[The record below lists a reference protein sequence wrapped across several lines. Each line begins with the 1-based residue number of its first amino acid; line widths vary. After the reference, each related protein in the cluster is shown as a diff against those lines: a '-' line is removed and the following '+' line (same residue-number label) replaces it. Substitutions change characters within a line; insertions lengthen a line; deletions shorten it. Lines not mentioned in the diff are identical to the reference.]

1 MKIRNKR
8 RHHRIKPKRQP
19 KAQKRHPAYTVASLQ
34 KKSDAELVVIAKALG
49 IDYRLASS
57 EKKIALGQIILYI
70 AGLVE
75 MRRMDK

>member
-8 RHHRIKPKRQP
+8 RHRRIKPKRKA
-19 KAQKRHPAYTVASLQ
+19 KAQKRHPAYTVAALQ

-49 IDYRLASS
+49 IDYRLASG

-70 AGLVE
+70 AGLIE
-75 MRRMDK
+75 DRK